1 MTFEW
6 KPGSR
11 FKVDANTAGAVCEQ
25 LEAAGNLS
33 AKSLLDVSRPKDAPL
48 HSEFEWNDSI
58 AAEKFR
64 EGQARNIINHLV
76 VRLDEKPDTP
86 VRGFFQ
92 ITQQEPRYTNV
103 NAILTHRDLR
113 AELIQQALEEMAAFQ
128 RKYGTLTELA
138 TEAAKAAPDMAKQGN
153 VLLLR
158 LLTRDR
164 VIAVSVPVSPQ
175 KQGDS
180 IKASQG
186 VNPPDADSSS
196 EVAHA

>member
-33 AKSLLDVSRPKDAPL
+33 AKSLLDASRPEDAPL

-64 EGQARNIINHLV
+64 EGQARCIIRHLV
-76 VRLDEKPDTP
+76 VRLDEKPDEP

-138 TEAAKAAPDMAKQGN
+138 MIFEATAK
-153 VLLLR
+153 VR
-158 LLTRDR
+158 TT
-164 VIAVSVPVSPQ
+164 V
-175 KQGDS
+175 
-180 IKASQG
+180 
-186 VNPPDADSSS
+186 
-196 EVAHA
+196 

>member
-33 AKSLLDVSRPKDAPL
+33 AKSLLDASRPEDAPL
-48 HSEFEWNDSI
+48 HSEFEWNDSV

-64 EGQARNIINHLV
+64 EGQARCIIRHLV
-76 VRLDEKPDTP
+76 VRLDEKPDEP

-138 TEAAKAAPDMAKQGN
+138 EVFEAAAK
-153 VLLLR
+153 VR
-158 LLTRDR
+158 R
-164 VIAVSVPVSPQ
+164 AV
-175 KQGDS
+175 
-180 IKASQG
+180 
-186 VNPPDADSSS
+186 
-196 EVAHA
+196 

>member
-11 FKVDANTAGAVCEQ
+11 FKVDANTAGAVCGQ

-33 AKSLLDVSRPKDAPL
+33 AKSLLDASRPKDAPL

-76 VRLDEKPDTP
+76 VRLDEKPDEP

-138 TEAAKAAPDMAKQGN
+138 MIFEATAK
-153 VLLLR
+153 VR
-158 LLTRDR
+158 TT
-164 VIAVSVPVSPQ
+164 V
-175 KQGDS
+175 
-180 IKASQG
+180 
-186 VNPPDADSSS
+186 
-196 EVAHA
+196 

>member
-33 AKSLLDVSRPKDAPL
+33 AKSLLDASRPEDAPL

-64 EGQARNIINHLV
+64 EGQARCIIRHLV
-76 VRLDEKPDTP
+76 VRLDAKPDEP

-103 NAILTHRDLR
+103 NAILTQRDLR
-113 AELIQQALEEMAAFQ
+113 TELIQQALEEMAAFQ

-138 TEAAKAAPDMAKQGN
+138 MIFEATAKVRN
-153 VLLLR
+153 
-158 LLTRDR
+158 
-164 VIAVSVPVSPQ
+164 AV
-175 KQGDS
+175 
-180 IKASQG
+180 
-186 VNPPDADSSS
+186 
-196 EVAHA
+196 

>member
-1 MTFEW
+1 MVYQW

-33 AKSLLDVSRPKDAPL
+33 AKSLLDASRPEDAPL

-138 TEAAKAAPDMAKQGN
+138 MIFEATAKVRN
-153 VLLLR
+153 
-158 LLTRDR
+158 
-164 VIAVSVPVSPQ
+164 AV
-175 KQGDS
+175 
-180 IKASQG
+180 
-186 VNPPDADSSS
+186 
-196 EVAHA
+196 

>member
-1 MTFEW
+1 MVYQW

-33 AKSLLDVSRPKDAPL
+33 AKSLLDASRPEDAPL

-64 EGQARNIINHLV
+64 EDQARHIIRHLV
-76 VRLDEKPDTP
+76 VRLDEKPDEP

-138 TEAAKAAPDMAKQGN
+138 MIFEATAKVRN
-153 VLLLR
+153 
-158 LLTRDR
+158 
-164 VIAVSVPVSPQ
+164 AV
-175 KQGDS
+175 
-180 IKASQG
+180 
-186 VNPPDADSSS
+186 
-196 EVAHA
+196 